1 MKNRIYCST
10 TVNLCLLSVTLYLL
24 SVLFVVILLSGIS
37 FAQDPVVQL
46 KDETLSYF
54 KPLKGKIVSV
64 VDKTITSD
72 LGAKAGMKKG
82 MRVTIFREGT
92 PFLHPVTKE
101 PMGKVETP
109 AGKAE
114 VKDVNDQDSV
124 LEILKGDA
132 KVGDVLRISEMKIR
146 ILFYQDRSADWNL
159 ADSYYGLLKES
170 GRFDIVDTS
179 LDVADDA
186 KIIAEAK
193 KLHADVALVLTEKDS
208 DKEVLLN
215 QKLLWVEDSSRLA
228 YGEAKVSSS
237 YVKGL
242 RSARSV
248 TAPASSA
255 GDALLF
261 FDLPYNGRLVTAGD
275 FKGDGTQELVIG
287 TSRALQ
293 VYSLSASL
301 QNLFEVK
308 GSAGDDFLW
317 VDAMDVNGDGRDEL
331 IVTSLRGRS
340 VDTTGDSTVPTVRD
354 EGRLVSYIYGLKGSE
369 FALLWKGNMFLR
381 ALPALG
387 LIAQKYEEGGGF
399 AGPVSRVGFQSGEF
413 RTGDPIRLP
422 NGVNIYDF
430 VFLEGP
436 EGVKYTLAYDDSG
449 YLNLFNDTGL
459 RVWQSKESYGGF
471 PVSFKKTAPTVMSDT
486 RGEWSIKDRLYVRN
500 RESFAVKRIPL
511 ANVAK
516 GLGYKSSEIKAL
528 WWTGFSMEENTL
540 VEGISG
546 GIIDYA
552 FYSDKLIV
560 LSKPLFGLKP
570 KNILRGESPL
580 GSMMYVYSIKG
591 R

>member
-1 MKNRIYCST
+1 MKKIICDSV
-10 TVNLCLLSVTLYLL
+10 TVKNYALSVTRCLLSVLL
-24 SVLFVVILLSGIS
+24 VVVFSDSVS

-54 KPLKGKIVSV
+54 KPLKGKIVSM

-72 LGAKAGMKKG
+72 LGAKSGIKKG
-82 MRVTIFREGT
+82 MRVTIFREGM
-92 PFLHPVTKE
+92 PFLHPITKE
-101 PMGKVETP
+101 PMGKVEMP
-109 AGKAE
+109 VGSAE
-114 VKDVNDQDSV
+114 VKEVNEQGSV
-124 LEILKGDA
+124 LEVLKGDV
-132 KVGDVLRISEMKIR
+132 KVDDIARISEMKIR
-146 ILFYQDRSADWNL
+146 ILFYQDKSADWNL
-159 ADSYYGLLKES
+159 ADSYYELLKES

-179 LDVADDA
+179 LDSADNE

-193 KLHADVALVLTEKDS
+193 RLNADVALVLAEKDS
-208 DKEVLLN
+208 DTDVLLK
-215 QKLLWVEDSSRLA
+215 QKMFWVGDSSKIADSEARLS
-228 YGEAKVSSS
+228 GS

-261 FDLPYNGRLVTAGD
+261 FDLPYSGRFVTAGD

-301 QNLFEVK
+301 QNLYEVK
-308 GSAGDDFLW
+308 GFAGDDFLW

-340 VDTTGDSTVPTVRD
+340 VDTTGDSVVPTVRD
-354 EGRLVSYIYGLKGSE
+354 EGRLVSYIYGLKGPE
-369 FALLWKGNMFLR
+369 FVLLWKGNMFLR
-381 ALPALG
+381 ALPPLG

-399 AGPVSRVGFQSGEF
+399 AGPVFRVGYQSGEMKP
-413 RTGDPIRLP
+413 GDPIKLP
-422 NGVNIYDF
+422 GGVNIYDF

-436 EGVKYTLAYDDSG
+436 EGAKYTLAYDDSG

-471 PVSFKKTAPTVMSDT
+471 PVSFKKTAPTVMVS
-486 RGEWSIKDRLYVRN
+486 RGEWSIKDRLFVRN

-511 ANVAK
+511 ASVAK
-516 GLGYKSSEIKAL
+516 GLGYKSSEIKTL

-540 VEGISG
+540 VDGISG
-546 GIIDYA
+546 GVIDFA
-552 FYSDKLIV
+552 FYADKLII

-570 KNILRGESPL
+570 KNILKGESPL
-580 GSMMYVYSIKG
+580 GSMMYVYSVKG

>member
-1 MKNRIYCST
+1 MKKMICDSVKVKNCA
-10 TVNLCLLSVTLYLL
+10 LSVTRCML
-24 SVLFVVILLSGIS
+24 SVLLAVIFSSSVS

-64 VDKTITSD
+64 IGKTITTD
-72 LGAKAGMKKG
+72 LGAKSGIKKG
-82 MRVTIFREGT
+82 MRVTIFREGM
-92 PFLHPVTKE
+92 PFLHPITKE
-101 PMGKVETP
+101 PMGKVEMPT
-109 AGKAE
+109 GSAE
-114 VKDVNDQDSV
+114 VKEVSDQDSV

-132 KVGDVLRISEMKIR
+132 KADDIIRISEMKIR
-146 ILFYQDRSADWNL
+146 VLFYQDRSADWNL

-179 LDVADDA
+179 LDFADDE
-186 KIIAEAK
+186 KVIAEAK
-193 KLHADVALVLTEKDS
+193 RLHADVALVLAEKDAGA
-208 DKEVLLN
+208 DVLLR
-215 QKLLWVEDSSRLA
+215 QKMFWAGDSSKIADSEARLS
-228 YGEAKVSSS
+228 GS
-237 YVKGL
+237 YVKGV

-261 FDLPYNGRLVTAGD
+261 FDLPYSGRFVTAGD

-287 TSRALQ
+287 TSSALQ

-301 QNLFEVK
+301 QNLYEVK
-308 GSAGDDFLW
+308 GFVGDDFLW

-340 VDTTGDSTVPTVRD
+340 VDTTGDSTVPTIRD

-369 FALLWKGNMFLR
+369 FVLLWKGNMFLR
-381 ALPALG
+381 SLPPLG

-399 AGPVSRVGFQSGEF
+399 AGPVFRVRYESGKMKP
-413 RTGDPIRLP
+413 GDPIKLP
-422 NGVNIYDF
+422 GGVNIYDF

-436 EGVKYTLAYDDSG
+436 EGANYTLAYDDSG

-459 RVWQSKESYGGF
+459 RVWQSKENYGGF
-471 PVSFKKTAPTVMSDT
+471 PVSFKKTAPTVMVS
-486 RGEWSIKDRLYVRN
+486 RGEWSIKDRLFVRN

-511 ANVAK
+511 ASVAK
-516 GLGYKSSEIKAL
+516 GLGYKSSEIKTL

-540 VEGISG
+540 IDGISG
-546 GIIDYA
+546 GVIDFA
-552 FYSDKLIV
+552 FYADKLII

-570 KNILRGESPL
+570 KNILKGESPL
-580 GSMMYVYSIKG
+580 GSMMYVYSVKG